1 MKTKIFQWLL
11 LVCKFV
17 QFIVGLLP
25 GGDDDA
31 PGDKEG
37 ADKETERGKRKR
49 EWKEEG
55 EKQN

>member
-25 GGDDDA
+25 GDDGDS
-31 PGDKEG
+31 PGDRVK
-37 ADKETERGKRKR
+37 
-49 EWKEEG
+49 KEEG
-55 EKQN
+55 RSKKEEVKRKK

>member
-25 GGDDDA
+25 GDDGDS
-31 PGDKEG
+31 PGD
-37 ADKETERGKRKR
+37 R
-49 EWKEEG
+49 EKKKEEG
-55 EKQN
+55 RSKKE

>member
-25 GGDDDA
+25 GDDGDS
-31 PGDKEG
+31 PGD
-37 ADKETERGKRKR
+37 R
-49 EWKEEG
+49 EKKKEEG
-55 EKQN
+55 RSEKEEVKSKK

>member
-37 ADKETERGKRKR
+37 VAKEAERGKRKR
-49 EWKEEG
+49 EREEEG
-55 EKQN
+55 DMKN